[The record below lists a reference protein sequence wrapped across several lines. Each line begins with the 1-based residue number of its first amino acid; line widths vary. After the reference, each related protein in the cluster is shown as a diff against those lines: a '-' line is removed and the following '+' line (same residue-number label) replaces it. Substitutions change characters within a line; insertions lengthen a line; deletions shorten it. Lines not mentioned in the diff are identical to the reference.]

1 MIKRTGAFILT
12 VMIMACVFLT
22 TTFAYDVEEH
32 DAYLEQVLFGEK
44 IIKIQSQRKFKIR
57 C

>member
-44 IIKIQSQRKFKIR
+44 NYKNSK
-57 C
+57 